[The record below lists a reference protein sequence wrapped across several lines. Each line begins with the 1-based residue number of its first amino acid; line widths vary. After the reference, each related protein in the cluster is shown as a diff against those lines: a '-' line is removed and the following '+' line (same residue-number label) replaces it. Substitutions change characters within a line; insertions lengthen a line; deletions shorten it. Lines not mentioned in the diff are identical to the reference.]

1 MKTHYLASS
10 IDTAVWGYFDATLKP
25 VLSVESGD
33 VVSVETVAATGPD
46 ELPPDA
52 SRLLPDHVQI
62 MKELPRGPGF
72 HPVTGPIEVRGAKAG
87 DVLQIDIL
95 DIKFR
100 QDWGYTTIRPLLG
113 TLPNDF
119 DKVET
124 AIIDLDIE
132 NNMARLPWGMSV
144 PLDPFFGILA
154 VAPPPNWGRQ
164 SSVIPRAFGGNMDNR
179 DLRPGATLYLPVFND
194 GALFSVGDGHGA
206 QGDGEVCLTALE
218 TALVGTFRLT
228 VRKDLNYRWPF
239 AETATELI
247 SVGIDEDL
255 DDAARQ
261 AVREMISEISARSG
275 VTRSQAYM
283 MCSLAGNLRVTQT
296 VDVHKGVHMVFPKSI
311 LESRAE

>member
-1 MKTHYLASS
+1 MQHYLGSS
-10 IDTAVWGYFDATLKP
+10 VETAVWGYFDAALKP
-25 VLSVESGD
+25 VLTIDSGD

-46 ELPPDA
+46 ELPADR
-52 SRLLPDHVQI
+52 SRVLPDHLRI
-62 MKELPRGPGF
+62 MEESPRGPGF
-72 HPVTGPIEVRGAKAG
+72 HPVTGPIEVRGAKVG

-124 AIIDLDIE
+124 AIIDLDLE

-179 DLRPGATLYLPVFND
+179 ELRPGATLYLPVFND
-194 GALFSVGDGHGA
+194 GALFSVGDGHGV

-228 VRKDLNYRWPF
+228 VRKDLAYRWPF
-239 AETATELI
+239 AETATDLI

-261 AVREMISEISARSG
+261 AVREMITEIAARTG

-296 VDVHKGVHMVFPKSI
+296 VDVHKGVHMVFPKSV
-311 LESRAE
+311 LESRP

>member
-1 MKTHYLASS
+1 MPA
-10 IDTAVWGYFDATLKP
+10 DM
-25 VLSVESGD
+25 
-33 VVSVETVAATGPD
+33 
-46 ELPPDA
+46 
-52 SRLLPDHVQI
+52 SRVLPDHLQI
-62 MKELPRGPGF
+62 SQDRTRARGPGF

-87 DVLQIDIL
+87 DMLQVDIL

-119 DKVET
+119 DEVET
-124 AIIDLDIE
+124 AIIDIDIQ
-132 NNMARLPWGMSV
+132 NNVARLPWGMSRAARSV
-144 PLDPFFGILA
+144 LWDSGSCAAAEL
-154 VAPPPNWGRQ
+154 GRQ

-179 DLRPGATLYLPVFND
+179 ELRPGSTLYLPVFND

-228 VRKDLNYRWPF
+228 VRKDLNNRWPF
-239 AETATELI
+239 AETPDELI
-247 SVGIDEDL
+247 SMGMDEDL

-261 AVREMISEISARSG
+261 AVREMIDLICARSG
-275 VTRSQAYM
+275 VTRTQAYM

-296 VDVHKGVHMVFPKSI
+296 VDVHKGAHMMFPKSI
-311 LESRAE
+311 LAGRS